1 MSSMVFLVSSVSRLQ
16 HSKSVTVDDITGMD
30 QREVNKLSIM
40 RNEAISPLW
49 RYGIPLYLLATLSLL
64 FVSHVGSGVSA
75 TFILN
80 KPDGSIFQEQTL
92 LKVSI
97 FTSVKK
103 LWDTGSFPLAIWIA
117 ISSISWPYL
126 KLAVGMFAWVVPSRN
141 HRRREQILEVA
152 DVLGKWSF
160 VDIFVLLII
169 MVAFRSNIS
178 LGFGGKER

>member
-1 MSSMVFLVSSVSRLQ
+1 VNE
-16 HSKSVTVDDITGMD
+16 ITDLD
-30 QREVNKLSIM
+30 QRIVNKLSILK
-40 RNEAISPLW
+40 NEAIPVLW

-75 TFILN
+75 KFILN
-80 KPDGSIFQEQTL
+80 KPDGSIFQEHTL

-103 LWDTGSFPLAIWIA
+103 LWNTGSFPLAIWIA
-117 ISSISWPYL
+117 LTSISWPYL
-126 KLAVGMFAWVVPSRN
+126 KLALGMFAWVVPSRN
-141 HRRREQILEVA
+141 HRQREQLLEVA

-169 MVAFRSNIS
+169 MVAFRSSIS
-178 LGFGGKER
+178 LGFGGK